1 MLNFSKFHENVKS
14 KMFKA
19 CSNIMKSARV
29 ECLEYLSPYC
39 SVYLDGA
46 CIGSFTGV
54 CTYLVYL
61 VQVKQPLYMR
71 LCELFIGPLSRKNC
85 QASST

>member
-1 MLNFSKFHENVKS
+1 
-14 KMFKA
+14 MFKA
-19 CSNIMKSARV
+19 RSNFIKSTKLEFLEFVSLIMNRA
-29 ECLEYLSPYC
+29 
-39 SVYLDGA
+39 VYLDGA

-71 LCELFIGPLSRKNC
+71 LCELFIGPLSRKSC
-85 QASST
+85 QALST